1 MTDERARYLRME
13 ARVEKI
19 AQEQG
24 TRFSRS
30 HAEHRAIR
38 EDYEVGALKIVDE
51 HSMDYVT
58 APELRRYF
66 ADFAWEFPHEPEE
79 TS

>member
-30 HAEHRAIR
+30 HAEHRVIR
-38 EDYEVGALKIVDE
+38 EDYEAGALKAVNGAVLAGPALE
-51 HSMDYVT
+51 K
-58 APELRRYF
+58 YF